1 MCRAQAEV
9 VSTPGLPPDRAAQFG
24 WASVLLAAVGRSLPP
39 AMGLSARLKPKF
51 ISILDAHV
59 RAFSERNNGGLI
71 CR

>member
-1 MCRAQAEV
+1 
-9 VSTPGLPPDRAAQFG
+9 
-24 WASVLLAAVGRSLPP
+24 
-39 AMGLSARLKPKF
+39 LKPKF